1 MSVPSASERLQ
12 LAARL
17 TNEYAPQF
25 KQLGD
30 NHILDAPRIAGFY
43 LTHSAQKQ
51 MARVALA
58 SAASRTASGLPSSL
72 QEINL
77 LDETSTMSAYDG
89 SKIEYKALNNGKDI
103 AIKIRAAEVAGTPLP
118 VIEFTSV
125 R

>member
-1 MSVPSASERLQ
+1 
-12 LAARL
+12 
-17 TNEYAPQF
+17 
-25 KQLGD
+25 
-30 NHILDAPRIAGFY
+30 
-43 LTHSAQKQ
+43 